1 MSLTC
6 NNPRVAFSFPWQV
19 RKHRLRGAKKLSVSS
34 SFCTLLCQRA
44 WPKFLRSGEQNGS
57 SGWRG
62 SLAGWVAGW
71 VGRKMGQWME
81 DGTMKREHMLAIGI
95 CAGQTPAVLPDHPG
109 ELPGGLQEECEPRA
123 PQAPSACWF
132 GTNGCRE
139 HVLLD
144 AWCFWQKEFGGE
156 NNLKSQTWK
165 CVEVSWCGR

>member
-144 AWCFWQKEFGGE
+144 A
-156 NNLKSQTWK
+156 S
-165 CVEVSWCGR
+165 GRKNSEEKTT